1 MTDWQ
6 TVVATYWPYLLGAG
20 VIGLII
26 GWFFTWLVGRNRK
39 KEFAA
44 SMEQVESRLRKSE
57 QDLADAR
64 KQSDSLKAN
73 LSASEASLSSAR
85 SELEALKQEGASVT
99 AALEE
104 RQAAALAL
112 ESDLDQTRM
121 AAATTRE
128 SLESI
133 IETVTADKLT
143 LQGQLDATRVELAG
157 MKALAEANAQALASK
172 DTALNEAYMRAVILQ
187 RDLQEREKML
197 MAAQNDL
204 DTLKID
210 LVAATSRKAEM
221 ESKLHRARGDVAGE
235 MALVTSTMLK
245 MKDDALSQA
254 NARIAMLTKEIEILR
269 SGG

>member
-6 TVVATYWPYLLGAG
+6 MVVSTYWPYLLVAG

-26 GWFFTWLVGRNRK
+26 GWLLTWLVGRGPK
-39 KEFAA
+39 KELEAA
-44 SMEQVESRLRKSE
+44 MEQIQARLRKSE

-64 KQSDSLKAN
+64 KQADALKTDLAAGEAN
-73 LSASEASLSSAR
+73 LASAR
-85 SELEALKQEGASVT
+85 SELEALKQEQANAV
-99 AALEE
+99 ALLQE

-112 ESDLDQTRM
+112 ESDLDQARM

-128 SLESI
+128 SLEAI
-133 IETVTADKLT
+133 IENLTADKLT
-143 LQGQLDATRVELAG
+143 LQGQLEAAQVELAS

-197 MAAQNDL
+197 MAAQSEL
-204 DTLKID
+204 DALKID
-210 LVAATSRKAEM
+210 LLAATQRKE
-221 ESKLHRARGDVAGE
+221 ELENKLHRARGDVAGE
-235 MALVTSTMLK
+235 MALVTTTMLK
-245 MKDDALSQA
+245 MKDDALNQA
-254 NARIAMLTKEIEILR
+254 NARIAMLTKEIEALR

>member
-1 MTDWQ
+1 MTELQ
-6 TVVATYWPYLLGAG
+6 TVIATYPEYLLGAG
-20 VIGLII
+20 LIGLII
-26 GWFFTWLVGRNRK
+26 GWFFTWLFGRSGK
-39 KEFAA
+39 KALQA
-44 SMEQVESRLRKSE
+44 SLATAESKLRTGEQNLT
-57 QDLADAR
+57 DAR
-64 KQSDSLKAN
+64 KQIDALKAN

-85 SELEALKQEGASVT
+85 GELEALRQEEAGVT

-104 RQAAALAL
+104 RQAVALAL

-133 IETVTADKLT
+133 IATVTADKLT
-143 LQGQLDATRVELAG
+143 LQGQLDASHVELAG

-197 MAAQNDL
+197 MAAQNEL
-204 DTLKID
+204 DTIKID
-210 LVAATSRKAEM
+210 LVAATNRKAEM